1 MPITLP
7 LAIAAH
13 IAKTETAMTTIDN
26 DAYCAALDALVPDD
40 DALTADERR
49 GCFAEISAH
58 RFMLTTAADRGPWD
72 LGFAPLGTR
81 RFQDGTEE
89 HGPDARHVDRE
100 TIEYWAAR
108 SADSPHSLLRARY
121 ADLAREM
128 TIFMNKDQPTPQ
140 RVKPSRELSQRAAQ
154 SYLDIVGQGLATDEH
169 HAWIFIRRAVELA
182 IWVHDVELVAK
193 AKDAAFVYNRG
204 LHVNGG
210 VTRWWNID
218 NLLWDH
224 KELDI
229 TSGERAELIDWLN
242 DALAMH
248 VDISDPQRF
257 DPHQA
262 LEAAQSLMRRHG
274 ADESELGLAA
284 LRKAGAAF
292 EAMAAKADA
301 MLAGAWLQ
309 SMSLRYRAAGL
320 LDDAGRVDL
329 AILARSAEA
338 MELMTRRSSTV
349 GGPRIL
355 PENDDDAEIIEMLTR
370 VSAERSLELIAAH
383 LMAPEAQLRAI
394 ELESAATPRFGD
406 RIPIEK
412 VGADGFTTATIG
424 SVEDDFAGRLVYF
437 AAFYMSTRSSELDGA
452 FKAAVAKWN
461 INAES
466 LMAFVAQCPFFL
478 VRSHGLIKAGIDA
491 WFEGD
496 DLKAIHVL
504 VPQVE
509 AAVRQMLIAAG
520 ASPMKRNERDDGFEA
535 MGMGAILVAPEL
547 AKKLD
552 PTLRLHLRS
561 LYTSPK
567 GHNLRNELAHG
578 LAMPSIFGR
587 GLANWVVHSLLA
599 IRVDCLAVK

>member
-1 MPITLP
+1 MPIALP
-7 LAIAAH
+7 PAIAAH
-13 IAKTETAMTTIDN
+13 IATTEAAMAPIDN
-26 DAYCAALDALVPDD
+26 GAYCAALDALIPDD
-40 DALTADERR
+40 APLTLDERR

-58 RFMLTTAADRGPWD
+58 RFMLTTTADRGAWD

-81 RFQDGTEE
+81 RLQDGTEE

-108 SADSPHSLLRARY
+108 SADSPHPLLRARF

-128 TIFMNKDQPTPQ
+128 TIFMNKDQPAPQ
-140 RVKPSRELSQRAAQ
+140 RVKPSRELAQRAAQ

-204 LHVNGG
+204 LRANGG
-210 VTRWWNID
+210 VGQWWNID
-218 NLLWDH
+218 NLTWDH
-224 KELDI
+224 KELNI
-229 TSGERAELIDWLN
+229 APGEQAELIGWLN
-242 DALAMH
+242 EALDVH
-248 VDISDPQRF
+248 VDVSDPKRF

-274 ADESELGLAA
+274 TDEPELGLAA
-284 LRKAGAAF
+284 LKKAGAPF

-309 SMSLRYRAAGL
+309 SMSLRYRAANL
-320 LDDAGRVDL
+320 LDDAARVDL

-338 MELMTRRSSTV
+338 SELMTQRPSTV
-349 GGPRIL
+349 DGPPAL
-355 PENDDDAEIIEMLTR
+355 PDDDDAETIEMLTR

-437 AAFYMSTRSSELDGA
+437 AAFYMSKRSFELDGA
-452 FKAAVAKWN
+452 FKAAVAKWD

-466 LMAFVAQCPFFL
+466 LMEFVAQSRSFL
-478 VRSHGLIKAGIDA
+478 P
-491 WFEGD
+491 
-496 DLKAIHVL
+496 
-504 VPQVE
+504 VP
-509 AAVRQMLIAAG
+509 
-520 ASPMKRNERDDGFEA
+520 
-535 MGMGAILVAPEL
+535 MG
-547 AKKLD
+547 
-552 PTLRLHLRS
+552 
-561 LYTSPK
+561 
-567 GHNLRNELAHG
+567 
-578 LAMPSIFGR
+578 
-587 GLANWVVHSLLA
+587 
-599 IRVDCLAVK
+599 